1 MRTTTI
7 QKLFFV
13 LFVGAAFYAVPTGTD
28 AARLY
33 LLPQNVT
40 AYEGETIMSEIR
52 LDTEGEAIN
61 AAEVKVS
68 FPPNRMRVGGVMT
81 GGSVFTMFPQ
91 LPRYSNE
98 EGTLSVVAGIPNG
111 FSGEGVVARV
121 MFRMLGVGDAP
132 IAISDTSQA
141 LLNDG
146 RGTAARLSVSRVN
159 YHIQPAPSDVPLVTF
174 DYADETTWRTGPFV
188 RLGWEV
194 KEGATYS
201 YLLSRNPGDTP
212 DEVPDEPVGSIK
224 LEIAE
229 DGIFY
234 FHLRE
239 CRNGICGAAVSRIVL
254 KDTMP
259 PEPFEPIVGKNQSV
273 FGGRPFASFST
284 TDKTS
289 GVQYYEVKVGNGE
302 WQKATAIPY
311 LIDDDNADE
320 IAVRAVDVAGNTYT
334 ASAALPR
341 QPINTT
347 VALIVSIL
355 LLAVIG
361 AYLLWKW
368 LRPPSA
374 SSFTNAS

>member
-7 QKLFFV
+7 LKLCFA
-13 LFVGAAFYAVPTGTD
+13 LFVGAALYAVPAGAD

-33 LLPQNVT
+33 FVPQSAT
-40 AYEGETIMSEIR
+40 AYEGEVIVGEVRI
-52 LDTEGEAIN
+52 DTEGAAIN
-61 AAEVKVS
+61 AVDVHVS
-68 FPPNRMRVGGVMT
+68 FPQNKVRVSEVMT
-81 GGSVFTMFPQ
+81 GGSVFTLFPQ
-91 LPRYSNE
+91 LPQYSNE
-98 EGTLSVVAGIPNG
+98 EGTLSVVAGTPNG

-121 MFRMLGVGDAP
+121 LFRMLGVGDATVR
-132 IAISDTSQA
+132 ISGESQA

-146 RGTAARLSVSRVN
+146 RGTSAPLSVSQAQ
-159 YHIQPAPSDVPLVTF
+159 YHIQPTPQGIVSVVLKDAE
-174 DYADETTWRTGPFV
+174 ETKWRTGPFV
-188 RLGWEV
+188 RVEWEV
-194 KEGATYS
+194 REGATYS

-239 CRNGICGAAVSRIVL
+239 CRNGACGAAVSRIVL
-254 KDTMP
+254 KDTTP
-259 PEPFEPIVGKNQSV
+259 PEPFEPIVGKDQSV

-302 WQKATAIPY
+302 WKKATAIPY

-334 ASAALPR
+334 AHTALPR

-355 LLAVIG
+355 LFAVIG

-374 SSFTNAS
+374 SSFTNAF